1 MEHVRIEDAR
11 TELAP
16 DGSLVHVPAAVPGA
30 STAQFTLEPG
40 RVSTAVR
47 HRTVSEAW
55 FVLAGAGRVW
65 RQPDDGDAVIL
76 PLSPGLSFTIPAGT
90 AFQFASEGD
99 EPLRILGVTAPPWP
113 GDGEAVVVESAWK

>member
-1 MEHVRIEDAR
+1 MEQIRIEEAR
-11 TELAP
+11 TEVAP
-16 DGSLVHVPAAVPGA
+16 DGSLVHVLTAVPGA
-30 STAQFTLEPG
+30 STAHFTLEPG

-65 RQPDDGDAVIL
+65 REDAGVL
-76 PLSPGLSFTIPAGT
+76 ELSPGLSFTIPAGT
-90 AFQFASEGD
+90 AFQFASDGE

-113 GDGEAVVVESAWK
+113 GGDEAVVVEGPLRS